1 MKLLPIILVVTTLAL
16 TACSS
21 DYQGKECVG
30 RVQSLSGQPLGQTQA
45 LVIDR
50 YSSFT
55 VTTAERSINSGPLQ
69 TTNRRLY
76 LPSAVTRE
84 GYLAQRLS
92 DNSFCLID
100 SPKNQMVTYI
110 CH

>member
-1 MKLLPIILVVTTLAL
+1 MKLLQITLVVGTLAL
-16 TACSS
+16 TACSA
-21 DYQGKECVG
+21 DYQGRECVG
-30 RVQSLSGQPLGQTQA
+30 KVQSLSGQPLGQTQA

-50 YSSFT
+50 FDSFT
-55 VTTAERSINSGPLQ
+55 VTTADKSIHSGPLQ
-69 TTNRRLY
+69 TADRRLY